1 MSRKSFENNP
11 VGFLKKF
18 IARSN
23 SLLVEA
29 ESLGFLNLSLFTTLS
44 ECSDSELLQLTLA
57 YRDRLLDL
65 QHWLVLVYAKDG
77 RQEVFELIDSVQ
89 HLAEC
94 YRIKHF

>member
-18 IARSN
+18 ISRSN
-23 SLLVEA
+23 SLLATA
-29 ESLGFLNLSLFTTLS
+29 EGLGFPNLSLFTTLS

-94 YRIKHF
+94 YRIKRF